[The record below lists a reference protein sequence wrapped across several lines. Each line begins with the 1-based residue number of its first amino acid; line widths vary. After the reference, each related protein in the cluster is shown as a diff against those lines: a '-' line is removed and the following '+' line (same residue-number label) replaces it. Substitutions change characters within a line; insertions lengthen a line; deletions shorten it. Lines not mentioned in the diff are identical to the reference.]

1 MISDIQIKE
10 YNTKLA
16 EIGLALQNTPEGLS
30 LTDGELS
37 IMADFRDMLPR
48 LKQSNL
54 QREMLVKAARIK
66 GQEMPQTLVDATA
79 GFGEDSLILAAAGFQ
94 VRLYEFDEIIAALL
108 QDCLD
113 RASQLPELKD
123 QVSRMELICGDSV
136 KGMQTLDYKPDIV
149 LLDPMFPARQKSA
162 LIKKKFQLIQ
172 RLESPC
178 STEEDLLNAA
188 MVADPKRIV
197 IKRPLKG
204 PFLADRKPSYSL
216 EGKAIRYDCFVF
228 ARN

>member
-1 MISDIQIKE
+1 MTEELIEK
-10 YNTKLA
+10 YNLKLA
-16 EIGLALQNTPEGLS
+16 EVGLALEQNSKGLS

-37 IMADFRDMLPR
+37 IMVDFTEMLPR

-54 QREMLVKAARIK
+54 QREMLVKASRIK
-66 GQEMPQTLVDATA
+66 GQAMPQTLVDATA
-79 GFGEDSLILAAAGFQ
+79 GFGEDSLILAAAGFKVQ
-94 VRLYEFDEIIAALL
+94 LYEMDEIIAVLL
-108 QDCLD
+108 QDGME
-113 RASQLPELKD
+113 RATENPQLKEA
-123 QVSRMELICGDSV
+123 VSRMTLICQDSTV
-136 KGMQTLDYKPDIV
+136 GLKNLGFKPDIV

-178 STEEDLLNAA
+178 TTEQELLEAA
-188 MVADPKRIV
+188 EIADPKRIV

-204 PFLADRKPSYSL
+204 PYLADRKPSYSL

>member
-1 MISDIQIKE
+1 MISESKINE

-16 EIGLALQNTPEGLS
+16 KLELALESTDQGLC
-30 LTDGELS
+30 LTDGKLQ
-37 IMADFRDMLPR
+37 IMADFREMLPR

-79 GFGEDSLILAAAGFQ
+79 GFGEDSLILAAAGFE
-94 VRLYEFDEIIAALL
+94 VRLYEFDEIIAVLL

-113 RASQLPELKD
+113 RAKDIPELKD
-123 QVSRMELICGDSV
+123 AVSRMTLCCQDSV
-136 KGMQTLDYKPDIV
+136 EAMKKIDFKPDIV

-178 STEEDLLNAA
+178 STEEELLDAA
-188 MVADPKRIV
+188 IAADPKRIV

-204 PFLADRKPSYSL
+204 PYLAERKPSYSL

-228 ARN
+228 ARK

>member
-1 MISDIQIKE
+1 MTNE
-10 YNTKLA
+10 ELLRFNTKLA
-16 EIGLALQNTPEGLS
+16 TVNLSLQQNAEGLT

-37 IMADFRDMLPR
+37 IMVDFREMLPR

-66 GQEMPQTLVDATA
+66 GQPMPQTLIDATA

-94 VRLYEFDEIIAALL
+94 VQLYEFDEVIAALL
-108 QDCLD
+108 KDGME
-113 RASQLPELKD
+113 RAMEIPELKEA
-123 QVSRMELICGDSV
+123 VGRMKLVCGDSTE
-136 KGMQTLDYKPDIV
+136 GMRNLDFKPDIV

-178 STEEDLLNAA
+178 STEEQLLDAA
-188 MVADPKRIV
+188 VAADPKRIV

-204 PFLADRKPSYSL
+204 PYLADRKPSYSL

>member
-1 MISDIQIKE
+1 MNE
-10 YNTKLA
+10 EKLN
-16 EIGLALQNTPEGLS
+16 ELNSKLETSGLALSQGDSGLF
-30 LTDGELS
+30 LTDGNLS
-37 IMADFRDMLPR
+37 ISVDFREMLPR

-66 GQEMPQTLVDATA
+66 GQEMPQTLIDATA

-94 VRLYEFDEIIAALL
+94 VQMYEFDEVIASLL
-108 QDCLD
+108 EDGLE
-113 RASQLPELKD
+113 RAAQIPELAEA
-123 QVSRMELICGDSV
+123 VGRMKLINADSTVAMKELDF
-136 KGMQTLDYKPDIV
+136 KPDIV

-178 STEEDLLNAA
+178 STENELLEAA
-188 MVADPKRIV
+188 IAADPKRVV

-204 PFLADRKPSYSL
+204 PYLGDKKPSYSL

-228 ARN
+228 ARI

>member
-1 MISDIQIKE
+1 MTNE
-10 YNTKLA
+10 ELLRFNTKLA
-16 EIGLALQNTPEGLS
+16 TVNLSLQQNAEGLT

-37 IMADFRDMLPR
+37 IMVDFREMLPR

-66 GQEMPQTLVDATA
+66 GQPMPQTLIDATA

-94 VRLYEFDEIIAALL
+94 VQLYEFDEVIAALL
-108 QDCLD
+108 KDGME
-113 RASQLPELKD
+113 RAMEIPELKNA
-123 QVSRMELICGDSV
+123 VGRMKLVCGDSTE
-136 KGMQTLDYKPDIV
+136 GMKNLDFKPDIV

-178 STEEDLLNAA
+178 STEEQLLDAA
-188 MVADPKRIV
+188 VAADPKRIV

-204 PFLADRKPSYSL
+204 QYLADRKPSYSL
-216 EGKAIRYDCFVF
+216 DGKAIRYDCFVF
-228 ARN
+228 ARK

>member
-1 MISDIQIKE
+1 MISDLQIKE

-16 EIGLALQNTPEGLS
+16 QHDLALVFSDQGLC
-30 LTDGELS
+30 LTDGKLQ
-37 IMADFRDMLPR
+37 IMADFREMLPR

-94 VRLYEFDEIIAALL
+94 VRLYEFDEIIAVLL
-108 QDCLD
+108 QDCME
-113 RASQLPELKD
+113 RAAEIPELKAA
-123 QVSRMELICGDSV
+123 VGRMELICGDSV
-136 KGMQTLDYKPDIV
+136 EGMKNLDYTPDIV
-149 LLDPMFPARQKSA
+149 LLDPMFPARQKSG

-178 STEEDLLNAA
+178 STENELLEAA
-188 MVADPKRIV
+188 EMAGPKRIV

-204 PFLADRKPSYSL
+204 PYLADRKPSYSL
-216 EGKAIRYDCFVF
+216 EGKAIRYDCMVY
-228 ARN
+228 AR